1 LYCPGA
7 APDPNVRRRVLQRD
21 PRRPC
26 EHAPH
31 AQVRGLPFVRG
42 ARLND
47 ASGTTVLLDWD
58 GTVTTDDTLILALR
72 EFGDWQVYLDA
83 AAALARGEI
92 TLHEEIRRDAES
104 ITTPIHEV
112 VDWLVGN
119 LELRPGFHELAEAY
133 RPTIVSS
140 NFRQLIDPILERER
154 LVLEVRANKV
164 EWHPGGWS
172 ATFRNGDA
180 CGTCGEP
187 CKRLDVTSAGAGE
200 IVYVG
205 DGYSDRCAAQAA
217 DRVFARDG
225 LARYLDE
232 HGVAYEPYD
241 DLRDVVRALGPA
253 A

>member
-1 LYCPGA
+1 
-7 APDPNVRRRVLQRD
+7 V
-21 PRRPC
+21 
-26 EHAPH
+26 
-31 AQVRGLPFVRG
+31 
-42 ARLND
+42 
-47 ASGTTVLLDWD
+47 TV
-58 GTVTTDDTLILALR
+58 DDTLILALR

-104 ITTPIHEV
+104 IKTPIGEV
-112 VDWLVGN
+112 VAWLVDN
-119 LELRPGFHELAEAY
+119 LQLRPGFHELVTVH

-140 NFRQLIDPILERER
+140 NFRQLIEPILEREG
-154 LVLEVRANKV
+154 LELEVRANEV
-164 EWHPGGWS
+164 EWHPDGWR

-187 CKRLDVTSAGAGE
+187 CKRVDVTRAGAGE

-232 HGVAYEPYD
+232 HGVVYEPFD
-241 DLRDVVRALGPA
+241 DLHDVARAIARESSRESEGDWRADPESDG
-253 A
+253 